1 MDHARPRAP
10 VGRAAAALL
19 VLATACTA
27 GRGGASPSPEE
38 IPRLRADLRENPSD
52 VDVMVRLGAA
62 YVEADRPE
70 DARAVLREARRRA
83 PDRGA
88 PVFYL
93 ALVHEQA
100 GELEEARD
108 AYGRYL
114 ELGGSDRL
122 RERARQ
128 RLTLLRRR
136 ALLADVRRALEREAE
151 IGERAGGERTVA
163 VFPFRYQGDDPR
175 FRPLGR
181 AMAEFLITDLSRS
194 DRLTVLER
202 TRIQLLLQE
211 MEVSESEY
219 VDPAT
224 AVRGG
229 RLLGASNLVQGLLA
243 GGEPELALEASLVDA
258 RRPPPEEL
266 EPVAS
271 GRRPASRIFELE
283 EEVALS
289 VYRSLG
295 IELDDEQR
303 EAIGRRPTRDL
314 EAVLAFG
321 RGLMARDTANFRA
334 AARHFREATRI
345 DPGFTSA
352 AEQAEAAEQLSAAAA
367 TDVAGLARV
376 AAAEELTTLRSAVAA
391 AARDA
396 AVDRTLLAPLPFDRD
411 PIGEVL
417 GVEGVGSNPAFFRII
432 VTIPGGS
439 P

>member
-1 MDHARPRAP
+1 MVHAPPRAS
-10 VGRAAAALL
+10 VGRAAAAAL

-27 GRGGASPSPEE
+27 GRGGSAPSPEE
-38 IPRLRADLRENPSD
+38 IPELRADLRENPAN
-52 VDVMVRLGAA
+52 VDAMLRLGAA

-70 DARAVLREARRRA
+70 DARPILQEARRRA

-100 GELEEARD
+100 GELEQARG

-114 ELGGSDRL
+114 EMDGTDTL

-128 RLTLLRRR
+128 RLALLRRR
-136 ALLADVRRALEREAE
+136 VLLADVRRALEREAE
-151 IGERAGGERTVA
+151 IGDRPSEERTVA
-163 VFPFRYQGDDPR
+163 VFPFRYEGDDPR

-181 AMAEFLITDLSRS
+181 ALAEFLVTDLSRS

-229 RLLGASNLVQGLLA
+229 RLLGAANLVQGLLA
-243 GGEPELALEASLVDA
+243 GGEPELSMEASLVDA
-258 RRPPPEEL
+258 REPPPEEL

-283 EEVALS
+283 EEIALS

-295 IELDDEQR
+295 VELDDEQR
-303 EAIGRRPTRDL
+303 AAIGRPPTRDL
-314 EAVLAFG
+314 GAVLAFG
-321 RGLMARDTANFRA
+321 RGLMAQDTANFRA
-334 AARHFREATRI
+334 AARHFREATRL
-345 DPGFTSA
+345 DPGFTQA
-352 AEQAEAAEQLSAAAA
+352 AEQAELSDQLSAAAA
-367 TDVAGLARV
+367 TDVPGLARA
-376 AAAEELTTLRSAVAA
+376 AAAEELTVLRSRLVAG
-391 AARDA
+391 ARDL